1 VAFRRRRW
9 RDARPEEDRVRVN
22 HAIRVPEVRV
32 VNEDGQQLG
41 VMPTKGALE
50 IAGRIGLDLVEIAAN
65 ADPPVC
71 KIMDYGR
78 YKFEAKKKAATAKKA
93 QHQSALKEVKLR
105 PRIDDHDL
113 EYKLRNAK
121 KFLFAGDKV
130 KATVMFRGREIVHQH
145 LGRELLESVAER
157 LSEFANAESKPSME
171 GRMLSV
177 VFAPNR
183 AAIEKL
189 KVEARRSGDS
199 ELDDS
204 ELESGAIEAF
214 AASETDE
221 TDETDEMDEAAVD
234 QEAEGSEGSGAPPPA
249 ETGEDHA

>member
-9 RDARPEEDRVRVN
+9 RDARPDEEKVRVN
-22 HAIRVPEVRV
+22 HSIRVPEVRV

-78 YKFEAKKKAATAKKA
+78 YKFEIKKKAASAKKA
-93 QHQSALKEVKLR
+93 QHQSQLKEIKFR
-105 PRIDDHDL
+105 PRIDEHDL
-113 EYKLRNAK
+113 DYKLRNAR

-130 KATVMFRGREIVHQH
+130 KCTVMFRGREIVHAH
-145 LGRELLESVAER
+145 LGRELLDSVEER
-157 LSEFANAESKPSME
+157 LADVANPESRPSME

-183 AAIEKL
+183 QAIDKL
-189 KVEARRSGDS
+189 RADEQREEESESPETTATGSSDDEEATSAEASSDSG
-199 ELDDS
+199 E
-204 ELESGAIEAF
+204 E
-214 AASETDE
+214 
-221 TDETDEMDEAAVD
+221 
-234 QEAEGSEGSGAPPPA
+234 
-249 ETGEDHA
+249 HA

>member
-1 VAFRRRRW
+1 MAFRRRRW
-9 RDARPEEDRVRVN
+9 RDARPDEDKVRIN

-78 YKFEAKKKAATAKKA
+78 FKFEVKKKAATAKKA
-93 QHQSALKEVKLR
+93 QHQSQLKEIKFR
-105 PRIDDHDL
+105 PRIDEHDL
-113 EYKLRNAK
+113 DYKLRNAR

-130 KATVMFRGREIVHQH
+130 KCTVMFRGREIVHSH
-145 LGRELLESVAER
+145 LGRELLDTVEQR
-157 LSEFANAESKPSME
+157 LGDIAISEGRPSME

-177 VFAPNR
+177 VHAPNR
-183 AAIEKL
+183 QAIDKL
-189 KVEARRSGDS
+189 RAEQAREEDMETEEYVEDS
-199 ELDDS
+199 ADDDDLDD
-204 ELESGAIEAF
+204 
-214 AASETDE
+214 ASSD
-221 TDETDEMDEAAVD
+221 D
-234 QEAEGSEGSGAPPPA
+234 
-249 ETGEDHA
+249 TGEENA

>member
-1 VAFRRRRW
+1 MAFRRRRW

-22 HAIRVPEVRV
+22 HAIRVAEVRV

-93 QHQSALKEVKLR
+93 QHQSQLKEIKFR
-105 PRIDDHDL
+105 PRIDEHDL
-113 EYKLRNAK
+113 EYKLRNAR
-121 KFLFAGDKV
+121 KFLFGGDKV
-130 KATVMFRGREIVHQH
+130 KCTVMFRGREIVHSH
-145 LGRELLESVAER
+145 LGRELLDTVEQRLADVANPESR
-157 LSEFANAESKPSME
+157 PSME

-177 VFAPNR
+177 VYAPNR
-183 AAIEKL
+183 QAIEKL
-189 KVEARRSGDS
+189 RAEEERSVAEYERRTGARAETESDEA
-199 ELDDS
+199 E
-204 ELESGAIEAF
+204 
-214 AASETDE
+214 SET
-221 TDETDEMDEAAVD
+221 EAGAESSTGAD
-234 QEAEGSEGSGAPPPA
+234 AEAGEQEPTEKTSA

>member
-78 YKFEAKKKAATAKKA
+78 FKFEAKKKAATAKKA

-105 PRIDDHDL
+105 PRIDEHDL
-113 EYKLRNAK
+113 EYKLRNAR

-145 LGRELLESVAER
+145 LGRELLEQVAER
-157 LSEFANAESKPSME
+157 LAEIANSEGRPAME

-177 VFAPNR
+177 VFTPNR
-183 AAIEKL
+183 AAIDKL
-189 KVEARRSGDS
+189 KAEQKKLLGSEA
-199 ELDDS
+199 EIEEDDS
-204 ELESGAIEAF
+204 APDVDADDELETE
-214 AASETDE
+214 E
-221 TDETDEMDEAAVD
+221 EAA
-234 QEAEGSEGSGAPPPA
+234 ESMAAED
-249 ETGEDHA
+249 TGEEHA